1 MSNYNKK
8 CMQLHRDGEK
18 MFFSTR
24 SVKKKRIKSS
34 FFSELFNQG
43 KGRLTVFPSNFQHIG
58 RRDNQE
64 DSFAFNNIFDTKND
78 VSNGF
83 LAVLADGMGG
93 LDKGKEA
100 SQKAVDSFLS
110 AYEIEM
116 NQQQSIN
123 RRLEQAAAVANT
135 AVFDLAFRDGKDY
148 ELGTTLVAAVVYM
161 SKLYWLSVGD
171 SRAYHYREGS
181 LMQLTTDH
189 IYANVLED
197 EVQKGLTSITEAEEH
212 PQRDHL
218 TSYLGLPQLIA
229 IDKSIKPITLAPG
242 DLVML
247 CSDGLYNSLNDEE
260 IAAVLSNDSEDPAS
274 ELVYRALDK
283 DNPYQ
288 DNVTVVIL
296 TFLE

>member
-1 MSNYNKK
+1 
-8 CMQLHRDGEK
+8 
-18 MFFSTR
+18 MFFSAHAD
-24 SVKKKRIKSS
+24 KKKRINSS

-43 KGRLTVFPSNFQHIG
+43 KGRLTVFPSNCQHIG

-64 DSFAFNNIFDTKND
+64 DSFAFNNIFDTKNK
-78 VSNGF
+78 VSNGL

-93 LDKGKEA
+93 LTKGKEA
-100 SQKAVDSFLS
+100 SQKAVDSFLG
-110 AYEIEM
+110 AYEI
-116 NQQQSIN
+116 NQHQSIR

-135 AVFDLAFRDGKDY
+135 AVFDLAFKDGKDY
-148 ELGTTLVAAVVYM
+148 ELGTTLVAAAVYKG
-161 SKLYWLSVGD
+161 KLYWLSVGD
-171 SRAYHYREGS
+171 SRAYHYREGN
-181 LMQLTTDH
+181 LMQLTKDH
-189 IYANVLED
+189 IYANILED
-197 EVQKGLTSITEAEEH
+197 EVKKGLTSIVEAEEH

-218 TSYLGLPQLIA
+218 TSYLGLPQLIE

-242 DLVML
+242 DRIML

-260 IAAVLSNDSEDPAS
+260 ITAVLGSDSEDPAS

-288 DNVTVVIL
+288 DNVTVVVL